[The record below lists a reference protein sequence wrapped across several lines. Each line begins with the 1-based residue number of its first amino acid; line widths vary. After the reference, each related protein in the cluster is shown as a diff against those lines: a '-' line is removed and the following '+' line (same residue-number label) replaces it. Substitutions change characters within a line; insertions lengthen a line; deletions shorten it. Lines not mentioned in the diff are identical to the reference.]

1 MSINLTS
8 SVNIICMVVDVFS
21 IKTNQLFLHDDLLKN
36 FIAMRHKK
44 ARAAF
49 VALANIESQKKLK
62 LALNL

>member
-1 MSINLTS
+1 MYGCRCIFHY
-8 SVNIICMVVDVFS
+8 NI
-21 IKTNQLFLHDDLLKN
+21 TNQLFLHDDLLRN